1 MAPTEE
7 DHSFRNQRVRGYAH
21 DMGAAMLGGVSGHAG
36 LFSDAT
42 GLAVLMQML
51 VNEGVYGDQRLLD
64 STTVEAFTR
73 REPNSTRTGIGFDL
87 FKANPNMK
95 IGMPKNASGLTYGH
109 IGFTGTCTWADP
121 VNKVVYVFL
130 ANRTY
135 PAADNFR
142 INKLGIRSRI
152 LGVVYEAMGS
162 NVKITEEKLAVQIEE
177 VPKKKL
183 PTALSSNQASSTK
196 ATIN

>member
-1 MAPTEE
+1 
-7 DHSFRNQRVRGYAH
+7 
-21 DMGAAMLGGVSGHAG
+21 
-36 LFSDAT
+36 
-42 GLAVLMQML
+42 
-51 VNEGVYGDQRLLD
+51 
-64 STTVEAFTR
+64 
-73 REPNSTRTGIGFDL
+73 
-87 FKANPNMK
+87 MK
-95 IGMPKNASGLTYGH
+95 IGMPKNASGQTYGH

-135 PAADNFR
+135 PSTDNFR

-162 NVKITEEKLAVQIEE
+162 NVKITEEKPTMQVEV
-177 VPKKKL
+177 VPKKQL